1 MQQISSRSL
10 YLYKRVFPAF
20 WFGVLALFL
29 VGPILGHAPKPPIQF
44 FFAPLVMAVIGY
56 VVMKK
61 LVWDLADQ
69 VFDCG
74 DHLLVKRRGEEDIV
88 PLGNIMNVSA
98 SLLMRPP
105 RVTLNL
111 VNPGKFGTEINF
123 SPVTPFSL
131 NPFAKNAVVDDLI
144 TRAYKARVMRDA

>member
-20 WFGVLALFL
+20 WFGILALIL
-29 VGPILGHAPKPPIQF
+29 LGPLLGNAPRPPIPF
-44 FFAPLVMAVIGY
+44 FLGPLVMGVFGY
-56 VVMKK
+56 VLMKK

-74 DHLLVKRRGEEDIV
+74 DHLLVKHRGVEESV

-98 SLLMRPP
+98 SMFMRPP
-105 RVTLNL
+105 RVTLKL
-111 VNPGKFGTEINF
+111 VNPGKFGSEISF

-131 NPFAKNAVVDDLI
+131 NPFASNTVVNDLI
-144 TRAYKARVMRDA
+144 TRAYKARGIT